1 MVGTHIRGWRIL
13 AAVITIPVAL
23 TGCLTFSEG
32 GGVSLTPEERALR
45 EEAQVFNQTV
55 LGGAAAGAAIGGFA
69 CMMFGSSLGD
79 CAAEAAIG
87 AVAGGIAGYVTASK
101 QKAANEQV
109 RATDIVTRDI
119 HAENERL
126 ASLVAT
132 ARSVLEENRAS
143 NEELRARI
151 VNNEAEA
158 GEIDAQ
164 RRKIQ
169 SNVEVLNGVIAN
181 LNEKRS
187 QYTEVAGNLDDEG
200 KDTAALRKQVRE
212 MSEQLD
218 LLVEYRSAL
227 EEELDV
233 ELMG

>member
-13 AAVITIPVAL
+13 AAVVIPGTL
-23 TGCLTFSEG
+23 TGCMTFSDG
-32 GGVSLTPEERALR
+32 GGASLSPEERTLR
-45 EEAQVFNQTV
+45 QEAQVFNETV
-55 LGGAAAGAAIGGFA
+55 LGGAAAGAAIGGLT
-69 CMMFGSSLGD
+69 CMLFGSSLGD
-79 CAAEAAIG
+79 CATEAAIG
-87 AVAGGIAGYVTASK
+87 AAVGGIAGYVTASK
-101 QKAANEQV
+101 QQAANEQV
-109 RATDIVTRDI
+109 RATDIVTRDL

-132 ARSVLEENRAS
+132 ARRVLEENRAS

-151 VNNEAEA
+151 ANNEAEA

-164 RRKIQ
+164 RRRIQ

-200 KDTAALRKQVRE
+200 EDTAALRKEVRE
-212 MSEQLD
+212 MSEQID
-218 LLVEYRSAL
+218 LLVDYRTAL